1 MDNVQTAIN
10 SISGITEKYL
20 IDDMVLRNNLDEIH
34 LNKIFIELN
43 IPQDSRELLTTIA
56 EVKTYLLENA

>member
-10 SISGITEKYL
+10 SISGITEEYL

>member
-10 SISGITEKYL
+10 SISGITKEYL

-34 LNKIFIELN
+34 LNQIFIELN

>member
-10 SISGITEKYL
+10 SISGITEEYL
-20 IDDMVLRNNLDEIH
+20 IDDMVLRNHLDEIH

>member
-10 SISGITEKYL
+10 LISGITEEYL

-34 LNKIFIELN
+34 LNKIFVELN

-56 EVKTYLLENA
+56 EVKTYLLENT

>member
-10 SISGITEKYL
+10 SISGITEEYL

-34 LNKIFIELN
+34 LNQIFTSLDIS
-43 IPQDSRELLTTIA
+43 ISDRVALTTVGEI
-56 EVKTYLLENA
+56 KTHLGE

>member
-10 SISGITEKYL
+10 SISGITKEYL